1 MAEYFATPNEVIDL
15 GKNREWMEPSDER
28 GTSHGRGQASTS
40 RTWASGTRWEA
51 GGATDGTRWRR
62 HCICGASLL
71 GSGPS
76 RPRLNSWLPIC
87 RTLGGPRNKISDTRW
102 KHPGRS
108 RPRMGR
114 PDRRQPASCKSS
126 PWLWMNAQDLG
137 NVTTHERCEPC
148 LGPELNTWTT
158 KRVLRQLEK
167 FEYGVSV
174 SRGVTNFVSHCAYT
188 AKGPFLRNF
197 SFWNSFRL
205 TETFQGSVPIF
216 PSPSFP

>member
-15 GKNREWMEPSDER
+15 GKNREWMEPSYER

-40 RTWASGTRWEA
+40 RTWASGTQWEA

-62 HCICGASLL
+62 HRICGASLL

-137 NVTTHERCEPC
+137 NRKCN
-148 LGPELNTWTT
+148 NTWKVWALPRSWVEHMDYKTCLKTT
-158 KRVLRQLEK
+158 GKIWIWSQ
-167 FEYGVSV
+167 
-174 SRGVTNFVSHCAYT
+174 C
-188 AKGPFLRNF
+188 
-197 SFWNSFRL
+197 
-205 TETFQGSVPIF
+205 
-216 PSPSFP
+216 